1 MSELTPIQRH
11 LAELL
16 FSLPEADGYA
26 LAGGAALIL
35 CRVVERSTQDL
46 DAFIGARP
54 GPDPGTV
61 DRLAD
66 AFSASAER
74 KGWTTKVARRHP
86 TFCRFLLG
94 RDGETVELDL
104 AVDSP
109 SLEPLQFVDGIPV
122 LGALDLAARKVLA
135 IVDRLEARDYTDLQ
149 ALALLVGRRACVDAA
164 LSMDA
169 GLRTSHVA
177 GAFERISRLADERY
191 PAATADPA
199 STRSY
204 FLSWAS
210 EVSRPRSA

>member
-1 MSELTPIQRH
+1 MSELTPIQRQ

-35 CRVVERSTQDL
+35 RRVVERSTQDL

-66 AFSASAER
+66 AFSETAQR
-74 KGWTTKVARRHP
+74 RGWTTKVARRHP

-94 RDGETVELDL
+94 RDGATVELDL

-109 SLEPLQFVDGIPV
+109 SLEPPQEIEGIPV

-135 IVDRLEARDYTDLQ
+135 IVDRVEARDYTDLH
-149 ALALLVGRRACVDAA
+149 ALALLVGRRACVEAA

-169 GLRTSHVA
+169 GLRASHVA
-177 GAFERISRLADERY
+177 EAFERIGRLADERY
-191 PAATADPA
+191 PAATAEPS
-199 STRSY
+199 STRRY
-204 FLSWAS
+204 FLGWAS
-210 EVSRPRSA
+210 EISDG